1 MCSWIVEKATI
12 TGSGKGTEGWFPLTQ
27 ANVSF
32 DHATNAFME
41 NSLNID
47 FVNQDIGPSARIAVE
62 ISADSA
68 RKLVKAI
75 EGALVNWQHHPCGWW

>member
-1 MCSWIVEKATI
+1 
-12 TGSGKGTEGWFPLTQ
+12 
-27 ANVSF
+27 
-32 DHATNAFME
+32 ME

-75 EGALVNWQHHPCGWW
+75 EGALVNWQSHHV